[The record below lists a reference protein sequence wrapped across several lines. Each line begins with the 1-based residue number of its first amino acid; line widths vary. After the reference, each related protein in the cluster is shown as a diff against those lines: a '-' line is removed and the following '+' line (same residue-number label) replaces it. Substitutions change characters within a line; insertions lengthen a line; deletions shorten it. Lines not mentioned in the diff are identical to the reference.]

1 MLCWRNKNADADGDA
16 RSWRIDLDLGESGIL
31 LLLLSWT
38 FSERPGVHKRRSI
51 QSDTNRFGI

>member
-1 MLCWRNKNADADGDA
+1 MPTLTEMRA
-16 RSWRIDLDLGESGIL
+16 RGELTLDLGESGIL